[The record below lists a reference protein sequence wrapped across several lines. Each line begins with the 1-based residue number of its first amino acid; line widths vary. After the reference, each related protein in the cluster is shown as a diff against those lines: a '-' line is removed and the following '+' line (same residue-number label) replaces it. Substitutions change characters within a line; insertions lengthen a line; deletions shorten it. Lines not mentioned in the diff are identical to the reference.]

1 MKVLIVDDD
10 EMISDLWSIALKK
23 EGYEVLTAMSG
34 KDGLNQA
41 KTKTPDLILIDQIM
55 PDMKGNDLLRM
66 LKDDQQTKVI
76 PVAVVSNYNESQLM
90 QDAIQAGAVDY
101 ILKYQIEPLDLVN
114 KIKTLAQAAP
124 QQSNQ

>member
-1 MKVLIVDDD
+1 
-10 EMISDLWSIALKK
+10 
-23 EGYEVLTAMSG
+23 
-34 KDGLNQA
+34 
-41 KTKTPDLILIDQIM
+41 
-55 PDMKGNDLLRM
+55 
-66 LKDDQQTKVI
+66 
-76 PVAVVSNYNESQLM
+76 M